1 MNLFLIISALAGLG
15 SAFGHSYLSERFIL
29 KPMYAAR
36 GDNRVLADGAS
47 WRVTVAMFHLVSLAW
62 VAIASA
68 TLWLVLNPQR
78 EALVLLAVLGGAFYF
93 LSALGNLWS
102 LRRPHVGNILLTI
115 AAASLIAGAFT
126 AP

>member
-1 MNLFLIISALAGLG
+1 MNLFLTISALAGLG

-68 TLWLVLNPQR
+68 TLWLMLNPQR
-78 EALVLLAVLGGAFYF
+78 EALVLLTVFGGAFCF

-126 AP
+126 PP